1 MRIKFYNIA
10 IAELLV
16 DFLMRKA
23 DLKRLNLWYRQIKII
38 LKNQLMS
45 NVLTKQVQNKISRYF
60 IKLENHLSKPESRC
74 VREMT
79 TGILK
84 SGTVLVNKIATGI
97 CDNISLSQTTKR
109 FRNHYNKEN
118 FFRKLFRGHMNS
130 VKSRIC
136 HDDYILFDGSDI
148 QKKYAKMMEGLD
160 YVKDGDKA
168 SIGLGYWLMNVV
180 HFSKDYEMTPLINK
194 LYSFDRGAKS
204 ENKEVIE
211 AIQEVDTIVDKDV
224 TKIFDRG
231 MDRPIC
237 RDFIIAHRGNFNLR
251 LNQTTKLIYKGKE
264 TPVNKISRNVPL
276 FMKLTAT
283 SIQKSKKYR
292 LTYECGAIKVKYK
305 IKNKEYDLW
314 LVVTK
319 RANGGYCWL
328 LTRSP
333 KENIVEIIKEAFKAY
348 GFRWKI
354 EEYHRHIKSSYSLE
368 DIQIKTFEGLQSM
381 LAILTIAMS
390 IIYSSLS
397 SLHLKLLLESG
408 VKTLNK
414 EKVFELC
421 NFIYYKISTIIKVL
435 LANMTPRA
443 FLPQFETSLND
454 GQLSLALNFE
464 Y

>member
-1 MRIKFYNIA
+1 MYEESWIKKVIFI
-10 IAELLV
+10 V
-16 DFLMRKA
+16 QTKA
-23 DLKRLNLWYRQIKII
+23 NN

-45 NVLTKQVQNKISRYF
+45 KVLTKQVQNKISLYF
-60 IKLENHLSKPESRC
+60 LKLEGELTKPEVRC

-97 CDNISLSQTTKR
+97 CDTISLSQTTKR
-109 FRNHYNKEN
+109 FRNHYNKEG
-118 FFRKLFRGHMNS
+118 FFMKLFRGHIHS
-130 VKSRIC
+130 VKSKIC
-136 HDDYILFDGSDI
+136 HGDYILFDGSDI
-148 QKKYAKMMEGLD
+148 QKKYAKMMDGLD
-160 YVKDGDKA
+160 YVKDGDKGT
-168 SIGLGYWLMNVV
+168 IGLGYWLMNVV
-180 HFSKDYEMTPLINK
+180 HFSKDQEMTPLHNK
-194 LYSFDRGAKS
+194 LYSFDHGARS

-211 AIQEVDTIVDKDV
+211 AMGEIDSIIDKNV

-231 MDRPIC
+231 MDWPIC
-237 RDFIIAHRGNFNLR
+237 RDFIIANEGNFNLR
-251 LNQTTKLIYKGKE
+251 LKKTTKLIYKGE
-264 TPVNKISRNVPL
+264 EMAVNKISRKVPL

-283 SIQKSKKYR
+283 RIQKSKKHQ
-292 LTYECGAIKVKYK
+292 LVYECGAIKVQYK
-305 IKNKEYDLW
+305 IKGKIHDLW

-319 RANGGYCWL
+319 RTNGGYCWL

-333 KENIVEIIKEAFKAY
+333 KESIVEVIKEAFTAY

-354 EEYHRHIKSSYSLE
+354 EEYHRHIKECYNLE

-397 SLHLKLLLESG
+397 SLHTRLLLESG

-414 EKVFELC
+414 ERMYELC

-443 FLPQFETSLND
+443 FLPQSNPYPI
-454 GQLSLALNFE
+454 S
-464 Y
+464 

>member
-1 MRIKFYNIA
+1 MDLA
-10 IAELLV
+10 ISPV
-16 DFLMRKA
+16 RKA
-23 DLKRLNLWYRQIKII
+23 GFKSLYLWCKQNIKT

-60 IKLENHLSKPESRC
+60 LHLENHLSKPESRC

-97 CDNISLSQTTKR
+97 RDNISLSQTTKR
-109 FRNHYNKEN
+109 FRNHYNKIN
-118 FFRKLFRGHMNS
+118 FFQKLFRGHMNS
-130 VKSRIC
+130 IKGRIC
-136 HDDYILFDGSDI
+136 HGDYILFDGSDI

-160 YVKDGDKA
+160 YVKDGDQA
-168 SIGLGYWLMNVV
+168 SVGLGYWLMDVV
-180 HFSKDYEMTPLINK
+180 HFSKDKEMTPLLNK
-194 LYSFDRGAKS
+194 LYSFDHGAKS
-204 ENKEVIE
+204 ENKEIME
-211 AIQEVDTIVDKDV
+211 AIEEVDTIIDKDV

-237 RDFIIAHRGNFNLR
+237 RDFIIAGQGNFNLR
-251 LNQTTKLIYKGKE
+251 LKKTTKLIYKGEE
-264 TPVNKISRNVPL
+264 TPVNKISRKVPL
-276 FMKLTAT
+276 FMELTAT
-283 SIQKSKKYR
+283 KINKSKKHKVA
-292 LTYECGAIKVKYK
+292 YECGAIKVKYK
-305 IKNKEYDLW
+305 IKNKEHDLW

-319 RANGGYCWL
+319 RKNGGYCWL

-333 KENIVEIIKEAFKAY
+333 KENIVDVIKEAFTAY

-354 EEYHRHIKSSYSLE
+354 EEYHRHIKSCYNLE

-390 IIYSSLS
+390 VIYSSLS
-397 SLHLKLLLESG
+397 SLHIKLLLLSG

-414 EKVFELC
+414 EKMDELH

-443 FLPQFETSLND
+443 FLPQPEIPQD
-454 GQLSLALNFE
+454 GGQLSFALNYE
-464 Y
+464 L